1 MIGNEPTEDQIIS
14 WREAA
19 DYDGETEYYDDET
32 EYYEDE

>member
-14 WREAA
+14 WREAT
-19 DYDGETEYYDDET
+19 DYDDEI